1 MALGGPGSQ
10 EFKNSRIQEVL
21 LKKRSKKEPTRRP
34 LLLFNVRRRIARE
47 CPYQLERHRLIKSGN
62 PSKSICPND

>member
-1 MALGGPGSQ
+1 MDAAMDGVGRAGQSRIQ

-47 CPYQLERHRLIKSGN
+47 RVLERVPTSWNGIG
-62 PSKSICPND
+62 

>member
-1 MALGGPGSQ
+1 MALGGAGSQ

-47 CPYQLERHRLIKSGN
+47 RVSTSWNGIG
-62 PSKSICPND
+62 

>member
-1 MALGGPGSQ
+1 VLSMDATMDGVGRAGQ
-10 EFKNSRIQEVL
+10 SRIQEVL

-47 CPYQLERHRLIKSGN
+47 RVLERVPTSWNGIG
-62 PSKSICPND
+62 

>member
-1 MALGGPGSQ
+1 MLSMDAAMDGVGRAGQ
-10 EFKNSRIQEVL
+10 SRIQEVL

-47 CPYQLERHRLIKSGN
+47 RVLERVPTSWNGIG
-62 PSKSICPND
+62 

>member
-1 MALGGPGSQ
+1 MDAAMDGVGRAGQ
-10 EFKNSRIQEVL
+10 SRIQEVL

-47 CPYQLERHRLIKSGN
+47 RVLERVPTSWNGIG
-62 PSKSICPND
+62 

>member
-1 MALGGPGSQ
+1 MLLWMALGGPGSQ

-47 CPYQLERHRLIKSGN
+47 RVLERVPTSWNGIG
-62 PSKSICPND
+62 